1 MSCCQTLLFK
11 YFFNGYIFLLRC
23 FCLLSFKFN
32 TSHRAFYYSNISF
45 VYTIIFILAYAY
57 ILPQY
62 LEVVFRLVTGTSP
75 QITKLLT
82 GFWLS
87 TIYLGGI
94 VPCLVGLVY
103 RKSILNLYNS
113 YVRLWYTLKQG
124 VPENFDRKIFYRF
137 IFKSVVID
145 GVCIVGAVG
154 IRVRFYWL
162 NGRTPYQLYDALFNY
177 FILSMHACVSNLFV
191 IVAYLGAHYFR
202 ILNYRIQM
210 VNGMLKELDHN
221 RECWWSKPKLKTR
234 IYKRPIRELYK
245 LARLHGEINRT
256 IQKFMELHDPSL
268 LVIVV
273 RGFIGIILGTYAM
286 VVIPLRIIFLP
297 TIDVYVYLLLQLVI
311 YFFHFFYLVESAAL
325 FTRRAEK
332 TGTILDDFS
341 RKEANE
347 LLDTAIETISL
358 ELLHRDHKISNIG
371 LYYIDFSL
379 IYAVS
384 WRKQ

>member
-162 NGRTPYQLYDALFNY
+162 NGRTPYQL
-177 FILSMHACVSNLFV
+177 
-191 IVAYLGAHYFR
+191 
-202 ILNYRIQM
+202 IQM